1 MQALISKI
9 EPRETG
15 YRVAQVEP
23 DDQTFPVAADLFWTV
38 CADNVVADRFWYDPA
53 DNSIKEIPEP
63 VITPA
68 QNQPKTTGSQTL

>member
-23 DDQTFPVAADLFWTV
+23 DDQTFPVAEGLFWTT
-38 CADNVVADRFWYDPA
+38 CDDNIVADKFWYDPA
-53 DNSIKEIPEP
+53 DNTIKAISPQSLG
-63 VITPA
+63 VSST
-68 QNQPKTTGSQTL
+68 QPISTGSQTL